1 MVEGVNILQLM
12 AIKAHVMRGFTV
24 AKIAK
29 LVKLTKAKVQEVIDN
44 ES

>member
-1 MVEGVNILQLM
+1 MVEGVNQLQVM
-12 AIKAHVMRGFTV
+12 AIKGHVKRGLTV

-44 ES
+44 EQ